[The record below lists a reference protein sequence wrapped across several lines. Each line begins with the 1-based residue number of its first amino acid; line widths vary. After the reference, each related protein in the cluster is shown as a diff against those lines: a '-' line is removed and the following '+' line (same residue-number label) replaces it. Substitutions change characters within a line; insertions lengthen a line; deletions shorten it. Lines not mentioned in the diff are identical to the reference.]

1 LSKLA
6 HTPVNR
12 NDDLKND
19 TGWVNE
25 EAVIKCE
32 ARGFVATEANR
43 QAVEKWQ
50 SEPESDSDHETRKWP
65 QTEKVGR

>member
-19 TGWVNE
+19 TGWANE
-25 EAVIKCE
+25 ESVIKFE
-32 ARGFVATEANR
+32 AKGFVAKAANR
-43 QAVEKWQ
+43 QAVEAPQ
-50 SEPESDSDHETRKWP
+50 SESESGNGRETRK
-65 QTEKVGR
+65 